1 METASKRNVVQE
13 SKMAAMKVDPR
24 VDAWTQTDSN
34 HTKLQLKKEYE
45 NIQEYNAPREIIAAQ
60 PVAKRNYHEIRD
72 ANEPQE
78 ILNQIKNLERK
89 LVEREKKLDND
100 FATRKAELDRIY
112 SEEKKKLGDS
122 SVKYSCKYYKLSRSL
137 EKNKMKE
144 IENLLKE
151 RDSYLNQQY
160 EYLAQLRE
168 KYWATTQR
176 KRITIL
182 KNRRWELQK
191 LNEQA
196 QSSLRFQKQMDI
208 ACPDACFLPAGYPKL
223 PEPPCKPSPYVNVVK
238 KRKDENFPPHL
249 TQKIKNAMKGLEL
262 KFGKDYVDSIY
273 PKKQVK
279 PGKEEPK
286 PATVVSADL
295 PSQFSEND
303 QRPASSSEIED
314 YSNFKS
320 NLNEPLK
327 PNTVRICGMFPG
339 QYLLQMP
346 NGQHEFASRESVP
359 YLSNLGDNTT
369 NEAPTE
375 NDENDGSEVPR
386 QGRRFSTP
394 SYAKK

>member
-45 NIQEYNAPREIIAAQ
+45 NTEEYNAAREIIAAQ

-122 SVKYSCKYYKLSRSL
+122 SVKYSCKYYKLTRSL

-160 EYLAQLRE
+160 EYLA
-168 KYWATTQR
+168 
-176 KRITIL
+176 
-182 KNRRWELQK
+182 
-191 LNEQA
+191 
-196 QSSLRFQKQMDI
+196 
-208 ACPDACFLPAGYPKL
+208 
-223 PEPPCKPSPYVNVVK
+223 
-238 KRKDENFPPHL
+238 
-249 TQKIKNAMKGLEL
+249 
-262 KFGKDYVDSIY
+262 
-273 PKKQVK
+273 
-279 PGKEEPK
+279 
-286 PATVVSADL
+286 
-295 PSQFSEND
+295 
-303 QRPASSSEIED
+303 
-314 YSNFKS
+314 
-320 NLNEPLK
+320 
-327 PNTVRICGMFPG
+327 
-339 QYLLQMP
+339 
-346 NGQHEFASRESVP
+346 
-359 YLSNLGDNTT
+359 
-369 NEAPTE
+369 
-375 NDENDGSEVPR
+375 
-386 QGRRFSTP
+386 
-394 SYAKK
+394 